1 MPTCNLYKL
10 VVFRPLCGLMKG
22 YTFQIFFYGLI
33 PPLHPFLLFCDQIL
47 KMIMLLMKNLYKR
60 EVGKMKSTG
69 KEKKNKKAD
78 MESSSK
84 KKQTEIKEAKI

>member
-1 MPTCNLYKL
+1 
-10 VVFRPLCGLMKG
+10 
-22 YTFQIFFYGLI
+22 
-33 PPLHPFLLFCDQIL
+33 
-47 KMIMLLMKNLYKR
+47 MKNLYKR